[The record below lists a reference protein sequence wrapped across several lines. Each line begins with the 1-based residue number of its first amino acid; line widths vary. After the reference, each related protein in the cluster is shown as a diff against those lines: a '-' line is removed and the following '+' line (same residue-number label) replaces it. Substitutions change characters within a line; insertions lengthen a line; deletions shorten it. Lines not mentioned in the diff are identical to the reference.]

1 MKNKKKIIGS
11 VIVLAV
17 FGVFLFL
24 GYVSMKSMASSSVE
38 VDNSYEETQNNIK
51 STDNNQGVKKK
62 IKAQIYGEVKTPGVY
77 SLDADD
83 RVCDLIN
90 AAGGFTDKADR
101 YSVNG
106 AAKVNDG
113 ENLCV
118 RAKGEKTSTTS
129 AQTSEASQND
139 TASVEKLDINSAT
152 AEDIVN
158 KKIRG
163 IGAGLA
169 KKIIDYR
176 EKNGGRINS
185 VEDLKK
191 AIGPKRG
198 EDLMQYVEIN

>member
-38 VDNSYEETQNNIK
+38 VDNSYEETQNNVK